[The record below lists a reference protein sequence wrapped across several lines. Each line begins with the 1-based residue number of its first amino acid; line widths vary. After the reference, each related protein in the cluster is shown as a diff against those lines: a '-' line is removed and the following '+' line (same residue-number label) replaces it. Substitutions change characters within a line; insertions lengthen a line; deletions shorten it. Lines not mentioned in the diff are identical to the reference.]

1 MLPPPIKY
9 KLNASLLAIGASY
22 GNLTDSINHKIPKNP
37 AMKSV
42 ILLDSNYNLYEL
54 REGEFIFAKKI
65 FDYEPQH
72 QFSKACALSMNG
84 YIAIGEPRSPNC
96 HILHIYNGVLT
107 HIKTLEWHRNDIY
120 NIRFSKNGKYMVSGG
135 EDGKVFI
142 FAMPN
147 FNIANIL
154 PPRPDYI
161 SNIHLGKVQKLV
173 VYSSYDNT
181 NCIVDMSVNKIIGEC
196 ETNAVA

>member
-1 MLPPPIKY
+1 MLPQPIKY

-22 GNLTDSINHKIPKNP
+22 GNLEASIANMMPRDSKL
-37 AMKSV
+37 KSV

-54 REGEFIFAKKI
+54 RDGEFIYAKKL

-107 HIKTLEWHRNDIY
+107 PIKTLVWHRNDIY
-120 NIRFSKNGKYMVSGG
+120 NIRFSKNGSHSESAIIFRTSALSHARKSIYAKISRPNGA
-135 EDGKVFI
+135 GKLFLLLL
-142 FAMPN
+142 MR
-147 FNIANIL
+147 L
-154 PPRPDYI
+154 
-161 SNIHLGKVQKLV
+161 
-173 VYSSYDNT
+173 
-181 NCIVDMSVNKIIGEC
+181 
-196 ETNAVA
+196 

>member
-22 GNLTDSINHKIPKNP
+22 GNLRDSINHKVPQNP
-37 AMKSV
+37 ALKSV

-54 REGEFIFAKKI
+54 RDGEFIFAKKI

-96 HILHIYNGVLT
+96 HILHIYNGILT
-107 HIKTLEWHRNDIY
+107 RIKR
-120 NIRFSKNGKYMVSGG
+120 R
-135 EDGKVFI
+135 
-142 FAMPN
+142 
-147 FNIANIL
+147 
-154 PPRPDYI
+154 
-161 SNIHLGKVQKLV
+161 
-173 VYSSYDNT
+173 
-181 NCIVDMSVNKIIGEC
+181 
-196 ETNAVA
+196 